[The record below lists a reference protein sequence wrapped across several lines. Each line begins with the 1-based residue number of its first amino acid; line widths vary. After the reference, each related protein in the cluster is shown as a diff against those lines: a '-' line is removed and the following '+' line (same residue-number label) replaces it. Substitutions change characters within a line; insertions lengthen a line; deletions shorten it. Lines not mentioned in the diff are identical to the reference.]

1 MFDAPEAKCPFKAGD
16 WLVIRTNDNRAKALH
31 CRIIE
36 TYFYPTIK
44 VAEPIVPTASQLT
57 FQAAVFPSKK
67 ATAPAPAPQM
77 ERVEDVFKQASFY
90 VYDQNFDSLSVTQ
103 KREAILALIDLLPSV
118 DDMRKYLQRKKQ
130 STLNSWVDRMSP
142 AALGV
147 LRWIIAS
154 NRACIM
160 QVEDPDTSGF
170 KKQERL
176 CGMSGW
182 TQFRFAMGAPDKERR
197 FVQAVRDTSNRLNL
211 KHDTLFA
218 WHGSPLNNWHSIIRE
233 GTYKSHTAAVRL
245 GCFRSGPNM
254 SKLWLPLY
262 RALSS
267 AQIPKKKA
275 CRSCPFTRVVSRCNT
290 QDIGL
295 IRRHWSFCC

>member
-1 MFDAPEAKCPFKAGD
+1 MFDVPETKCPFKAGD

-36 TYFYPTIK
+36 TYLYPTIK
-44 VAEPIVPTASQLT
+44 VTEPIVPTILQLT
-57 FQAAVFPSKK
+57 FQGTAFTSKK
-67 ATAPAPAPQM
+67 ITAPAPTPQV
-77 ERVEDVFKQASFY
+77 ERVEDMFKQASFY
-90 VYDQNFDSLSVTQ
+90 MYDQNFDSLSVTH
-103 KREAILALIDLLPSV
+103 KREAIFALLDLLPSIN
-118 DDMRKYLQRKKQ
+118 DMRKYLQRKKQ
-130 STLNSWVDRMSP
+130 STLNSWVDRLSP

-160 QVEDPDTSGF
+160 QVEDPDASSF
-170 KKQERL
+170 KSQERL

-211 KHDTLFA
+211 EYDTLFA
-218 WHGSPLNNWHSIIRE
+218 WHGSPLYNWHSIIRE
-233 GTYKSHTAAVRL
+233 GTYNLYTAIVRL
-245 GCFRSGPNM
+245 GCFGLGQNM

-262 RALSS
+262 RVLSS
-267 AQIPKKKA
+267 AQIPQKKV
-275 CRSCPFTRVVSRCNT
+275 CRSYPFTMVVPRYNM
-290 QDIGL
+290 QDVGL
-295 IRRHWSFCC
+295 MRRH

>member
-1 MFDAPEAKCPFKAGD
+1 MFDVPEAKCPFKAGD
-16 WLVIRTNDNRAKALH
+16 WLVIRVNDNKVKALH

-44 VAEPIVPTASQLT
+44 VAEPIVPATSQPT
-57 FQAAVFPSKK
+57 FRATPLPSKK
-67 ATAPAPAPQM
+67 TMTPAPTPLV
-77 ERVEDVFKQASFY
+77 ERAENGFKQASFY
-90 VYDQNFDSLSVTQ
+90 VYDQNFDSLSVAH
-103 KREAILALIDLLPSV
+103 KREAIYALLDLLPSV

-130 STLNSWVDRMSP
+130 STLSSWVDRLST

-160 QVEDPDTSGF
+160 QVEDPNASGF
-170 KKQERL
+170 VTQERL

-197 FVQAVRDTSNRLNL
+197 FAQAVRDTSNRLNL

-218 WHGSPLNNWHSIIRE
+218 WHGSALHNWHSIIRE
-233 GTYKSHTAAVRL
+233 GTCRLHTAIE
-245 GCFRSGPNM
+245 
-254 SKLWLPLY
+254 KLKY
-262 RALSS
+262 FTS
-267 AQIPKKKA
+267 AQDA
-275 CRSCPFTRVVSRCNT
+275 V
-290 QDIGL
+290 L
-295 IRRHWSFCC
+295 